1 MKEAFLNWAGSN
13 FSTETVEQDIR
24 VFLEE
29 CKIGKNFHNEI
40 LPEELFLMENAENF
54 TEKEIMELVEVL
66 TKK

>member
-29 CKIGKNFHNEI
+29 CKIGKNFHDEI
-40 LPEELFLMENAENF
+40 LPEELILMENAENF